1 MDQSPPTISSGK
13 GEYRMPALNRVQLIG
28 RLGKDPESRF
38 TPSGKKVAHF
48 SLAVSNRWKSGEG
61 ETRESTEWVNVEAWE
76 RLGEVCQQY
85 LHKGSLIY
93 LEGRLKTDKFDD
105 KSGETKYYTKVVAL
119 SMQMLDRKPE
129 EEPVSTVEEQAGEY
143 EA

>member
-1 MDQSPPTISSGK
+1 
-13 GEYRMPALNRVQLIG
+13 MPALNRVQLIG
-28 RLGKDPESRF
+28 RLGKDPETRA
-38 TPSGKKVAHF
+38 TPTGKKVAHF
-48 SLAVSNRWKSGEG
+48 SLAVSQRWKTVEG
-61 ETRESTEWVNVEAWE
+61 ENKEATEWVNVEAWA

-105 KSGETKYYTKVVAL
+105 KSGDTKYYTKVVAL

-129 EEPVSTVEEQAGEY
+129 DEPAAMIEEVPAEY
-143 EA
+143 DA